1 MSPDCVVLLCS
12 SVHYVVIRSE
22 QLLPAA
28 ISVLQA
34 SYLATSI
41 INPQYNNH
49 IRKKCINFF
58 EQTEVIVVAT
68 MVMSRQHAG
77 EKPSECVRLLSCD
90 ERFVIPMF
98 RMYLCVIQQQLN

>member
-1 MSPDCVVLLCS
+1 MLLTVSSLMSPDCVVLLCS

-49 IRKKCINFF
+49 ISKMHK
-58 EQTEVIVVAT
+58 
-68 MVMSRQHAG
+68 
-77 EKPSECVRLLSCD
+77 LL
-90 ERFVIPMF
+90 
-98 RMYLCVIQQQLN
+98 